1 MLEWIVS
8 RVEGKQNGIVT
19 PIGTIPA
26 PGALNTKGLD
36 VSAATMDELVK
47 VDKAKWLKET
57 DNIEAYQKQFGA
69 RLPQGIKAE
78 LAGLRDRLQKA

>member
-1 MLEWIVS
+1 MLEWIVN
-8 RVEGKQNGIVT
+8 RVDGKPNGVT
-19 PIGTIPA
+19 TAIGITPA

-36 VSAATMDELVK
+36 VSSATVDELLK

-69 RLPQGIKAE
+69 RLPQGIKSE
-78 LAGLRDRLQKA
+78 LAGLRDRLTKS